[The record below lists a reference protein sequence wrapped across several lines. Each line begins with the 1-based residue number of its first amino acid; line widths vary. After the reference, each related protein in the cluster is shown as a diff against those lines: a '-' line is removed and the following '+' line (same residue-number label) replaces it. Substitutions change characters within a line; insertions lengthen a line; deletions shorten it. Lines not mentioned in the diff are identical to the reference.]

1 MKRMRWSP
9 RNTLLE
15 HDNFIVYNGRKLDKP
30 FVEKP
35 EDADRHDIYIY
46 YPPGPL

>member
-1 MKRMRWSP
+1 M
-9 RNTLLE
+9 
-15 HDNFIVYNGRKLDKP
+15 YNGRKLDKP

-46 YPPGPL
+46 YPREPQSLPEPSSHMFTPI